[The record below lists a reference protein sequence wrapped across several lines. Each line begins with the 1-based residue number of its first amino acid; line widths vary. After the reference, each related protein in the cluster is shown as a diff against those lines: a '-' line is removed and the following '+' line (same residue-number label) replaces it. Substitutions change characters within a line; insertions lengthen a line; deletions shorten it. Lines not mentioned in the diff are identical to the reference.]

1 MNPNS
6 DIGHTKT
13 AMKNKQRPSELQ
25 SEGLQSVSGCRL
37 TRKTFVRHL
46 LIYFD
51 SSRIQLLYN
60 KYSKENF

>member
-25 SEGLQSVSGCRL
+25 PEGLQSVTGCRL

-46 LIYFD
+46 LIYSD
-51 SSRIQLLYN
+51 SSRNKVLYK